1 MSNTDLISRLYE
13 TSQALEHLAQHLAE
27 LEVDNTEAEAIEAD
41 SDDSE
46 NLTEPVEAET
56 EAETK
61 AEIEIEA
68 KAENSTS
75 AETEN
80 SSVATPTN
88 SSQNEEP
95 SQSDEPKM
103 ATIIIETTPLEV
115 TDAEKEEAKPKA
127 EASAEQAQ
135 HQSFAA
141 FKQLGQR

>member
-103 ATIIIETTPLEV
+103 ATIDRKSV
-115 TDAEKEEAKPKA
+115 V
-127 EASAEQAQ
+127 
-135 HQSFAA
+135 
-141 FKQLGQR
+141 

>member
-68 KAENSTS
+68 KAEKSTS
-75 AETEN
+75 AET
-80 SSVATPTN
+80 ARRLLQPAA
-88 SSQNEEP
+88 
-95 SQSDEPKM
+95 PKM
-103 ATIIIETTPLEV
+103 KSHPNQTSRKWLPLSLKPPRLRLLMRKRRKLNPKQKQIRTATLLL
-115 TDAEKEEAKPKA
+115 K
-127 EASAEQAQ
+127 
-135 HQSFAA
+135 
-141 FKQLGQR
+141 